1 MQLILTS
8 PPKVMVIVKEISFNY
23 GSPGLM
29 MMVVLDKSLKF
40 IHVVIHTVIKSPSHY

>member
-23 GSPGLM
+23 GSPEYVCIVNHYL
-29 MMVVLDKSLKF
+29 F
-40 IHVVIHTVIKSPSHY
+40 IRKTQKKLGA